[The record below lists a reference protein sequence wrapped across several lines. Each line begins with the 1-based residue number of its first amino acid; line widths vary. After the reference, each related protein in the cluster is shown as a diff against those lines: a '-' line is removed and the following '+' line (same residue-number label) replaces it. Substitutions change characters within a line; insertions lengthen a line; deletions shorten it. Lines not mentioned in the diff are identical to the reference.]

1 MRKTNKKGK
10 PVGKPM
16 IVGFALEY
24 STAMNPATAGLAT
37 NYQVDATAKK
47 RVKRKEVTLLKPVAF
62 AAAYDAATHTV
73 TLTIQGKQTFAK
85 GGQVSVHASPSG
97 ATDTSGVPLDASDT
111 AFTIAPRA
119 KGIAPA

>member
-37 NYQVDATAKK
+37 NYQVDATAK
-47 RVKRKEVTLLKPVAF
+47 
-62 AAAYDAATHTV
+62 
-73 TLTIQGKQTFAK
+73 
-85 GGQVSVHASPSG
+85 SASSG
-97 ATDTSGVPLDASDT
+97 
-111 AFTIAPRA
+111 RR
-119 KGIAPA
+119 